1 MRLGATCA
9 LRGLFLLTL
18 LDSAGGTFVSF
29 RRERTDS
36 VFAEALFAPLMSGAL
51 RNQPNC
57 GVVLRGRQVGG
68 TESEPHS
75 PTRPVPTHGGG
86 GRPVRFG
93 TNLWTLHFRAL
104 RGVYGASWRL
114 ELIMASLIIY
124 PTICWCSVNHKSV
137 VFLLL
142 CLNVFPPE
150 TAPPRPVRLKI
161 FTFWPSFG
169 SLHPATHPLF
179 RPLVGFSPPENA
191 NILMLHSSHSACS
204 LTRTFCQSACVS
216 AQLCSRTLRCRSG
229 ICFSHG
235 GFGSI

>member
-150 TAPPRPVRLKI
+150 TAPP
-161 FTFWPSFG
+161 PS
-169 SLHPATHPLF
+169 SCSPKDLYILAEF
-179 RPLVGFSPPENA
+179 REFAPRDTPTLSP
-191 NILMLHSSHSACS
+191 
-204 LTRTFCQSACVS
+204 F
-216 AQLCSRTLRCRSG
+216 
-229 ICFSHG
+229 G
-235 GFGSI
+235 GFLPPRKCKYFNVAFKSQRLQPHTHILSVSVRVCTALFPNTEM